1 MPRPLP
7 PVAEY
12 TDRGRRPSNQDA
24 VLVRLWPDG
33 RALLAVADGMG
44 GHSAGEV
51 AAQRALEVL
60 AAGIESGVSLREAI
74 RTANAAVLAEGRSVP
89 HLEGM
94 GTTLVA
100 LLLQDG
106 QYQVANVGDSRAY
119 RIDAAKIEQITRDHS
134 FVAEAVRSGELSAEE
149 ALRSPWRNALTRS
162 IGADVDVQVDVFGPF
177 PADERHIV
185 LLCTDGLY
193 RALPDSRIRTVV
205 LDAPDLEAGVRT
217 LGRLAYE
224 EGSDD
229 NITIAAIHF
238 GVPAAGRQMEGTPG
252 EPAAV
257 ADGMQA
263 LHRRASSGQ
272 TAPARPAG
280 ATAPSDPRG
289 MPWAGPEAPVP
300 EETGTF
306 MFRVA
311 REEPRWDSTQR
322 LVIVL
327 LLALVLGYIALLAL
341 ALL

>member
-106 QYQVANVGDSRAY
+106 QYHVANVGDSRAY
-119 RIDAAKIEQITRDHS
+119 RIDATKIEQITRDHS
-134 FVAEAVRSGELSAEE
+134 FVAEAVRSGELSIEE
-149 ALRSPWRNALTRS
+149 AIRSPWKNALTRS
-162 IGADVDVQVDVFGPF
+162 IGADADVQVDVFGPY

-205 LDAPDLEAGVRT
+205 LDAPDLESGVRT
-217 LGRLAYE
+217 LGRLAFE

-238 GVPAAGRQMEGTPG
+238 GVPAAGHQVEADAV
-252 EPAAV
+252 EAAV
-257 ADGMQA
+257 GEGAQA
-263 LHRRASSGQ
+263 LERRGPGGQPASGG
-272 TAPARPAG
+272 PAG
-280 ATAPSDPRG
+280 VATSPNPWG
-289 MPWAGPEAPVP
+289 MPWGGARAP

-311 REEPRWDSTQR
+311 RDEPEWDGTQR
-322 LVIVL
+322 LLILL

-341 ALL
+341 ALI